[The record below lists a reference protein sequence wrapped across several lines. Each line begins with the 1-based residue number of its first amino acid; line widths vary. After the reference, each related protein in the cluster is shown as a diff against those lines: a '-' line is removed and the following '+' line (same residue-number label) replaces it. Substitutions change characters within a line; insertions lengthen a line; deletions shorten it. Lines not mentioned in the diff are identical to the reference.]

1 MDVTRQEPRVDV
13 TDGVPRRGLER
24 RADRPG
30 ATFLTGGVSG
40 APALIS
46 SDGRIVTYGEL
57 TAATAREPVWL
68 AQGPADRSLVLMAAT
83 PTVDFVLAYLGALR
97 HGHPVVP
104 VSPGLDGA
112 ALDRLLHAFRP
123 EVLVRPSAASAAP
136 NWPDVPDGYRP
147 ATPHGSLL
155 VHVRSGPDVGPLHPD
170 LALVL
175 LTSGTTG
182 RPQGVR
188 LSWKN
193 LHRNAASIRQS
204 LGITAADRAVTA
216 LPLHYSYGLS
226 VLHSHLYAGASIVL
240 SADNPIGGA
249 FWRTCAEREVS
260 SFAGVPL
267 TYEGLRGPLRRA
279 WPATLRTL
287 TQAGGRLRPDLVRWY
302 ADLARERGARFFVM
316 YGQTEATARMSCVDV
331 VADPAGI
338 GSAGRAI
345 PDGRFEIRPLRPDA
359 SGDVGEVV
367 YAGPNVMMGYAADR
381 TQLADGDELG
391 GVLPTGDVGR
401 LRDGYLELT
410 GRIKRIAKTGGRRV
424 NLDELEESLAAD
436 ARVAVI
442 ARDER
447 LVVFHAGDPPATL
460 RSALDRA
467 CRALGVPVS
476 HVTVRMLD
484 RVPTTSTNKV
494 DYAALAALAAL
505 DEVPGT
511 R

>member
-1 MDVTRQEPRVDV
+1 MDVTRQDPPIDV
-13 TDGVPRRGLER
+13 TGGVPRPDRDW
-24 RADRPG
+24 RADQQD
-30 ATFLTGGVSG
+30 ATFLTGGASD
-40 APALIS
+40 APALVT
-46 SDGRIVTYGEL
+46 SDGRVVAYGEL
-57 TAATAREPVWL
+57 AAATAREPAWL
-68 AQGPADRSLVLMAAT
+68 PHGTADRSVVLLGAT
-83 PTVDFVLAYLGALR
+83 PTVDVVLAYLSAFR
-97 HGHPVVP
+97 HGHPVVL
-104 VSPGLDGA
+104 VSPDLDAA

-123 EVLVRPSAASAAP
+123 EVLVRASGAAG
-136 NWPDVPDGYRP
+136 WPDVPDGYHP
-147 ATPHGSLL
+147 GTPHGSLL
-155 VHVRSGPDVGPLHPD
+155 VYARRRLDAGPLHPD

-188 LSWKN
+188 LSRRN
-193 LHRNAASIRQS
+193 VHRNAASIRQA
-204 LGITAADRAVTA
+204 LGITAADRAVTS

-240 SADNPIGGA
+240 TGDNPIGSD
-249 FWRTCAEREVS
+249 FWRTCADREVTA
-260 SFAGVPL
+260 FAGVPL
-267 TYEGLRGPLRRA
+267 TYEGLRGPLPRV

-331 VADPAGI
+331 VDDPAGI

-345 PDGRFEIRPLRPDA
+345 PDGRFEIRPLGPNA
-359 SGDVGEVV
+359 TIDVGEVL

-381 TQLADGDELG
+381 AHLADGDNLR

-410 GRIKRIAKTGGRRV
+410 GRIKRIAKTGGRRI

-436 ARVAVI
+436 ARVAII

-460 RSALDRA
+460 RSALNRA
-467 CRALGVPVS
+467 CRALGVPFS
-476 HVTVRMLD
+476 HVTVRVLD

-494 DYAALAALAAL
+494 DYAALAAL
-505 DEVPGT
+505 DGVPVNT
-511 R
+511 